1 MKKNPNMILANTLGI
16 DQTRFNLQGSGLV
29 RLRRPRPRM
38 VIGGAIKFPVIPKV
52 KKGDKRNIYA

>member
-1 MKKNPNMILANTLGI
+1 MVANLEGTPQ
-16 DQTRFNLQGSGLV
+16 DRFNLQGSGLV

-38 VIGGAIKFPVIPKV
+38 LIGGAIKFPAIPKL